1 MPRAPSII
9 DLARRD
15 HLTTS
20 HSLIAD
26 SKLAELAREDKL
38 NMEVAGS
45 YPLLHLAITN
55 KNVDLVRKLLNM
67 NGINVNQEINVSA
80 PGRNPRFLAPI
91 QLAAQLAVAPGH
103 ATQKKIDIIS
113 MLEDEGATAEWEN
126 SVGQRVRDGV
136 ASLRG
141 AVPLPVAEEVME
153 PSAAHAPFAAA
164 AARAPA
170 VAAPAL
176 NKLRRMSSS
185 ISSDGEGRR
194 SRRKRKRKRKKR
206 THRHRSK
213 RRNKRK
219 SRKYH

>member
-15 HLTTS
+15 HLTTP
-20 HSLIAD
+20 HSVIAD

-45 YPLLHLAITN
+45 YPLLHLAIKN

-80 PGRNPRFLAPI
+80 PGRTPRYLYPI
-91 QLAAQLAVAPGH
+91 QLAAQLAVAPGP

-141 AVPLPVAEEVME
+141 EVALPVAEEV
-153 PSAAHAPFAAA
+153 S
-164 AARAPA
+164 
-170 VAAPAL
+170 
-176 NKLRRMSSS
+176 
-185 ISSDGEGRR
+185 EGRTR
-194 SRRKRKRKRKKR
+194 RRRHRTGRRRRRTSRRRRRTSRRKKSGRKI
-206 THRHRSK
+206 
-213 RRNKRK
+213 
-219 SRKYH
+219 SRKLR

>member
-164 AARAPA
+164 ARAPA